1 MVTRIKEII
10 KTKEISKEVKP
21 KKIQEVKPKEI
32 SVKREDNLAK
42 QLIETGVKVQSKT
55 VDLISE
61 MDKLT
66 KRVDKLLGL
75 FEEAS
80 KHVGEAET
88 TEQRINELTNK
99 LESLLEQNKS
109 IARGLILLEK
119 YVRGKTEFTRPSGE
133 KVQEYSGI

>member
-1 MVTRIKEII
+1 MVTRIKETI

-32 SVKREDNLAK
+32 SAKKEDNLAK

-75 FEEAS
+75 FEEERLNLQDLAE
-80 KHVGEAET
+80 KRCKNIHVYEN
-88 TEQRINELTNK
+88 Q
-99 LESLLEQNKS
+99 
-109 IARGLILLEK
+109 
-119 YVRGKTEFTRPSGE
+119 
-133 KVQEYSGI
+133 

>member
-1 MVTRIKEII
+1 MVTRIKETI